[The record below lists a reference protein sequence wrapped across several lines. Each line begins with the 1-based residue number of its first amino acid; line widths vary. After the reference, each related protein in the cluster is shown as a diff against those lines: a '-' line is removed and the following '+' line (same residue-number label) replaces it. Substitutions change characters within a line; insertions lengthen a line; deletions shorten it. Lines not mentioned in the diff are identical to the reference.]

1 MSIVKKVPVSKQDI
15 AESLS
20 ISISTLRR
28 WLIREGIDVPRGLI
42 SPNKVF
48 EIYHKLGYAGKA
60 EEFKRMHNFTPLTF
74 GDLIRTDLNS
84 NDAK

>member
-1 MSIVKKVPVSKQDI
+1 MSIKKVPVTKIEI

-20 ISISTLRR
+20 ISPSTLRR
-28 WLIREGIDVPRGLI
+28 WLIRERIEVPRGLI

-60 EEFKRMHNFTPLTF
+60 EEFRRMHNFTPITYN
-74 GDLIRTDLNS
+74 DLLRTELNS
-84 NDAK
+84 KDSK

>member
-1 MSIVKKVPVSKQDI
+1 MSIKKVPVTKIEI

-20 ISISTLRR
+20 ISPSTLRR
-28 WLIREGIDVPRGLI
+28 WLIRECIEVPRGLI

-60 EEFKRMHNFTPLTF
+60 EEFRRMHNFTPITYN
-74 GDLIRTDLNS
+74 DLLRTELNS
-84 NDAK
+84 KDSK